1 MVKNRKVSKYYETD
15 SMLSK
20 NYQNIWLKLKE
31 SAKRVTERSMSIAAS
46 KLSGAADCADE
57 CVCVCVCVC
66 LFLLTEHGSVK
77 ASHLGMVL

>member
-1 MVKNRKVSKYYETD
+1 
-15 SMLSK
+15 MLSK

-66 LFLLTEHGSVK
+66 VVCVCVCVCVCLFLLTEHGSVK